1 MITQKYKD
9 MLGAKSVIRQ
19 MSEWA
24 AGRAKE
30 IGRENVF
37 DFSLGNPSVA
47 VPQAFTDKMVELLQC
62 RDTMEL
68 HGYSQSQGIPS
79 VRAAFAAFLNK
90 TWQEGL
96 SDSGLKYYTLTLST
110 AAVPDCCREFV

>member
-37 DFSLGNPSVA
+37 DGAARLQPVAGDSVGA
-47 VPQAFTDKMVELLQC
+47 RGFC
-62 RDTMEL
+62 
-68 HGYSQSQGIPS
+68 GI
-79 VRAAFAAFLNK
+79 F
-90 TWQEGL
+90 E
-96 SDSGLKYYTLTLST
+96 
-110 AAVPDCCREFV
+110 

>member
-1 MITQKYKD
+1 MITQEYKD

-62 RDTMEL
+62 R
-68 HGYSQSQGIPS
+68 
-79 VRAAFAAFLNK
+79 A
-90 TWQEGL
+90 
-96 SDSGLKYYTLTLST
+96 T
-110 AAVPDCCREFV
+110 ASRRGFRRCARLLRHF